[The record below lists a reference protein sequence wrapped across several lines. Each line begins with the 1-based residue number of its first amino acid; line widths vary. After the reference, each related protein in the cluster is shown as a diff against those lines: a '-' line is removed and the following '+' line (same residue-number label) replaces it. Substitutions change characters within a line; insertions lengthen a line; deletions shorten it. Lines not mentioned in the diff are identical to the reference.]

1 MNEKFLT
8 RGMLEDT
15 KDWVVGYFVE
25 SPDNVPGIYD
35 FNGKFNKI
43 IPETAGRYINIDDK
57 EGRRIFEGDI
67 VTAKRAD
74 ENIVGIVEYDNHI
87 AAYVLND
94 GEYSYLFSDD
104 IDDGSCKVIS
114 NIHDTPVIMPT
125 NPEKNDPGKLKP
137 CPICGGEAKFQIHSN
152 IKMGGDGLGWSYTV
166 VCKTCRLKIYN
177 IYETHVKMNSDGE
190 LEFVRDDRR
199 DIISTW
205 NRRYENRNSDTKSEN
220 SEMGGGK
227 N

>member
-67 VTAKRAD
+67 V
-74 ENIVGIVEYDNHI
+74 
-87 AAYVLND
+87 
-94 GEYSYLFSDD
+94 
-104 IDDGSCKVIS
+104 
-114 NIHDTPVIMPT
+114 IHDTPVIMPT

-166 VCKTCRLKIYN
+166 VCKTCRLKIDN
-177 IYETHVKMNSDGE
+177 LYETHVKMNSDGE

>member
-74 ENIVGIVEYDNHI
+74 ENIVGIV
-87 AAYVLND
+87 
-94 GEYSYLFSDD
+94 GE
-104 IDDGSCKVIS
+104 GR
-114 NIHDTPVIMPT
+114 
-125 NPEKNDPGKLKP
+125 
-137 CPICGGEAKFQIHSN
+137 
-152 IKMGGDGLGWSYTV
+152 IK
-166 VCKTCRLKIYN
+166 
-177 IYETHVKMNSDGE
+177 
-190 LEFVRDDRR
+190 
-199 DIISTW
+199 
-205 NRRYENRNSDTKSEN
+205 RNAERGTYHLLLRFR
-220 SEMGGGK
+220 G
-227 N
+227 